1 MHRKPVVLVDNRRSV
16 LKPSEPEFS
25 AVLADRLKVKCDG
38 ERPCTRCQK
47 LDKQCVFFEI
57 PKDPVSEYDLVLH
70 CYQPSLTSPRRIE
83 GVESEVQYLRKQ
95 LDEMRELLKNTRSQP
110 SPKSQPTHSPNQHC
124 DRQQQVRHESAC
136 ASSGSPY
143 PHPQNHPQDEFSSV
157 PIPSS
162 AGYTNGHQYQK
173 SMPGSIPA
181 LSPNET
187 SARPIYASD
196 QITTRPP

>member
-1 MHRKPVVLVDNRRSV
+1 
-16 LKPSEPEFS
+16 
-25 AVLADRLKVKCDG
+25 
-38 ERPCTRCQK
+38 
-47 LDKQCVFFEI
+47 VFFEI

-70 CYQPSLTSPRRIE
+70 CYQPRLTSPRRIE

-95 LDEMRELLKNTRSQP
+95 LDEMRELLKHTRSQP

-136 ASSGSPY
+136 ASSGSQY
-143 PHPQNHPQDEFSSV
+143 PHPQHHPQDEFSSV
-157 PIPSS
+157 PVPCSG
-162 AGYTNGHQYQK
+162 GYTNGHQCQR

-187 SARPIYASD
+187 SARPIFAAD
-196 QITTRPP
+196 QIITRPPKRKRSGFEIRDEPITDFIDKGLITLECAVSYFNTYDPHLFSD